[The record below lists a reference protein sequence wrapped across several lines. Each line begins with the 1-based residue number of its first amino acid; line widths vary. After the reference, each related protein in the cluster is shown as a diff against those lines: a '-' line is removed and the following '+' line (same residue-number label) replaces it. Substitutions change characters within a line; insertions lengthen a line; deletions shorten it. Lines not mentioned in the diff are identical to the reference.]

1 MLMLILIAALI
12 VMMGF
17 ALVRHWKLRNEKMTI
32 ASPHRPHHR
41 RRT

>member
-12 VMMGF
+12 VMTGF
-17 ALVRHWKLRNEKMTI
+17 ALVRHWKLRNEKTTI
-32 ASPHRPHHR
+32 ASPHRPHR